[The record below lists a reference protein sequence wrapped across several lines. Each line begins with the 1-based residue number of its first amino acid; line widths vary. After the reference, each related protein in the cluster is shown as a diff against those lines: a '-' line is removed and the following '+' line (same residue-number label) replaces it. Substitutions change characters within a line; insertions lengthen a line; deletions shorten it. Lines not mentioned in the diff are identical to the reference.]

1 VSGAASWIAGVGDT
15 RYGRL
20 DGETPLSL
28 MAKAAA
34 AALAAASLT
43 RDAVDGLLC
52 GYSGTLPHLMLATL
66 FAEYFGLRPRY
77 AHALQ
82 AGGATGGAM
91 VMLADRLVAS
101 GQCRHVLVVAG
112 DNRLSGQ
119 GRDSAVAMLAQV
131 GHHDYEVPFGPT
143 IPAYY
148 ALIASRYMH
157 VHGVSERD
165 LAEFAVLMRRHAGLH
180 PGAHLKEPITIED
193 VLASRPIA
201 APLKLLDCC
210 PVSDGAAALLV
221 SAEAPEVRVRIAG
234 AAQAHPHQHVSTAAG
249 LADFGLAECGERAL
263 HEARARRQ
271 DVDFLAIYDSF
282 TITLLVLLEE
292 LGFAP
297 RGNAAALARD
307 GVFGCDGKWPLNTH
321 GGLLSFGHSGVA
333 GGLAHIVEAC
343 RQLRGEAGAR
353 QLREPDLAFIHGD
366 GGVMSSH
373 VSLVLRRE

>member
-1 VSGAASWIAGVGDT
+1 
-15 RYGRL
+15 
-20 DGETPLSL
+20 
-28 MAKAAA
+28 
-34 AALAAASLT
+34 
-43 RDAVDGLLC
+43 
-52 GYSGTLPHLMLATL
+52 
-66 FAEYFGLRPRY
+66 
-77 AHALQ
+77 
-82 AGGATGGAM
+82 M
-91 VMLADRLVAS
+91 VMLAHRLVES

-131 GHHDYEVPFGPT
+131 GHHDYELPFGPA

-165 LAEFAVLMRRHAGLH
+165 LAEFAVLMRRYAALH
-180 PGAHLKEPITIED
+180 PGAHLKEPIAIED

-201 APLKLLDCC
+201 QPLKLLDCC

-221 SAEAPEVRVRIAG
+221 SAGAPDARVRIAG
-234 AAQAHPHQHVSTAAG
+234 TAQAHPHQHVSTAAD
-249 LADFGLAECGERAL
+249 LADFDLADCAERAL
-263 HEARARRQ
+263 SEARATHDEV
-271 DVDFLAIYDSF
+271 DVLAIYDSF
-282 TITLLVLLEE
+282 TITLLALLEE
-292 LGFAP
+292 TGFAP
-297 RGNAAALARD
+297 RTRAAAMARD
-307 GVFGCDGKWPLNTH
+307 GVFALEGLWPLNTH

-353 QLREPDLAFIHGD
+353 QLREPDVAFIHGD